1 MSRVRFRQTT
11 STNLPRYK
19 KKPKPSHVSTTM
31 QQSAANMLPSELFE
45 WDDILNDQ
53 ISTGFNGE
61 QQYNSLDTEDIHFNS
76 SYLNAPDVQSL
87 ESNDNDDDNNND
99 NDNDDI
105 VNQEIDDDDDSM
117 TNQEEI
123 SNALPSFKTYDG
135 SSYIPHFQGEYGPY
149 FPSFTAMALFIWV
162 TKHMISSAAYE
173 GLVSILLHEKFR
185 VEDVIKSIRS
195 IKRFRNGLPLLT
207 IKSHNVEISSKDT
220 PSTSKESKEAYF
232 FSVTDHIK
240 RILSNPKLKNDL
252 YFGEGIESDSKSEF
266 WHGELWQRSPL
277 FGAECCHHNNELPR
291 TYARSRQDSRQ
302 LWLTENLE
310 IIELS
315 QIINKVSV
323 WLYDTQQPLSYEF
336 IIKEILYYHNARL
349 LLRDISLR
357 HHHSTLSALSRP
369 DFHCRRIKIFC
380 DLYFDDFGT
389 YRNVYHSLGG
399 LYLQF
404 GNMKLKSRQKLR
416 NHFLVGFVPFG
427 GKFEDAIKLFIQ
439 DIQHLERGFL
449 MTIDNQQVWI
459 SGGLGITTA
468 DLPQGNDLAG
478 TLRHNATHG
487 CRTCKASR
495 DDFTDIS
502 FDISK
507 HGRYHHLTDIEFE
520 NIQCLP
526 NRSQKHALASSLGLR
541 LIPNPLDQL
550 IRDRHISTPQDIFHC
565 FAGKA
570 NRLLIATF
578 GLLTNSGEDTF
589 TRIWKFFEVPSC
601 WSRRQNPITHL
612 ASYFMSDILRLTMII
627 PFILRRCLTS
637 DLLKREALMRIKER
651 MDLRSHNYVINRIIK
666 CWVQFSLTAR
676 MVFSRTLTNE
686 NYETIQKMLELECK
700 MLLEIFPE
708 QFSGLPN
715 LHINRHIVAH
725 AKTYGTAFNTS
736 VSIKEMVHRIHKG
749 VVPHTNKKNVEF
761 DLIKRDNT
769 LQTLRYLLDGGQDIR
784 FEHMIIGQGIQNI
797 VNDVALRPLL
807 DNWYITSSL
816 LSKTYDDDDVENTN
830 IVTCIPE
837 IMDINVRSKW
847 NKHQRDQENFTVGK
861 HLNEYFFNELA
872 NAYAEYYND
881 RGAMINSKVEFY
893 NNISYVVKDDDGF
906 VDVQLSVGDVVD
918 VFEEGETE
926 ESYAIIKGIFTHERS
941 RKLHAF
947 VIFDWFEKIGE
958 NTLLKCP
965 KYRLQASEETRWNR
979 IFPISLIDHNS
990 RVHFVHDCNGDCN
1003 YDRHNLSNHLGW
1015 VSEERK
1021 KKTNLNG
1028 LDLGSLSYMEFRRS
1042 KT

>member
-135 SSYIPHFQGEYGPY
+135 
-149 FPSFTAMALFIWV
+149 
-162 TKHMISSAAYE
+162 
-173 GLVSILLHEKFR
+173 
-185 VEDVIKSIRS
+185 
-195 IKRFRNGLPLLT
+195 
-207 IKSHNVEISSKDT
+207 
-220 PSTSKESKEAYF
+220 
-232 FSVTDHIK
+232 
-240 RILSNPKLKNDL
+240 
-252 YFGEGIESDSKSEF
+252 IESDSKSEF

-357 HHHSTLSALSRP
+357 HHHSTL
-369 DFHCRRIKIFC
+369 
-380 DLYFDDFGT
+380 
-389 YRNVYHSLGG
+389 N
-399 LYLQF
+399 
-404 GNMKLKSRQKLR
+404 
-416 NHFLVGFVPFG
+416 
-427 GKFEDAIKLFIQ
+427 
-439 DIQHLERGFL
+439 IQHLERGFL

-495 DDFTDIS
+495 DDLTDIS

-612 ASYFMSDILRLTMII
+612 ASYFMSDILRLIMII

-918 VFEEGETE
+918 VFEED
-926 ESYAIIKGIFTHERS
+926 IIFQI
-941 RKLHAF
+941 
-947 VIFDWFEKIGE
+947 VII
-958 NTLLKCP
+958 
-965 KYRLQASEETRWNR
+965 
-979 IFPISLIDHNS
+979 
-990 RVHFVHDCNGDCN
+990 
-1003 YDRHNLSNHLGW
+1003 
-1015 VSEERK
+1015 
-1021 KKTNLNG
+1021 
-1028 LDLGSLSYMEFRRS
+1028 
-1042 KT
+1042 

>member
-31 QQSAANMLPSELFE
+31 QQSAANTLPSELFE

-185 VEDVIKSIRS
+185 VEDVIKIIYYPGEFIRYVRYDTES
-195 IKRFRNGLPLLT
+195 QPRIGQIYAIVKDDNDRLLIK
-207 IKSHNVEISSKDT
+207 IC
-220 PSTSKESKEAYF
+220 STF
-232 FSVTDHIK
+232 FYT
-240 RILSNPKLKNDL
+240 
-252 YFGEGIESDSKSEF
+252 
-266 WHGELWQRSPL
+266 
-277 FGAECCHHNNELPR
+277 ELPR

-369 DFHCRRIKIFC
+369 DFH
-380 DLYFDDFGT
+380 Y
-389 YRNVYHSLGG
+389 
-399 LYLQF
+399 
-404 GNMKLKSRQKLR
+404 
-416 NHFLVGFVPFG
+416 
-427 GKFEDAIKLFIQ
+427 
-439 DIQHLERGFL
+439 IQHLERGFL

-507 HGRYHHLTDIEFE
+507 HRRYHHLTDIEFE

-918 VFEEGETE
+918 VFEE
-926 ESYAIIKGIFTHERS
+926 A
-941 RKLHAF
+941 
-947 VIFDWFEKIGE
+947 V
-958 NTLLKCP
+958 
-965 KYRLQASEETRWNR
+965 
-979 IFPISLIDHNS
+979 
-990 RVHFVHDCNGDCN
+990 
-1003 YDRHNLSNHLGW
+1003 
-1015 VSEERK
+1015 
-1021 KKTNLNG
+1021 
-1028 LDLGSLSYMEFRRS
+1028 
-1042 KT
+1042 

>member
-135 SSYIPHFQGEYGPY
+135 
-149 FPSFTAMALFIWV
+149 
-162 TKHMISSAAYE
+162 
-173 GLVSILLHEKFR
+173 
-185 VEDVIKSIRS
+185 
-195 IKRFRNGLPLLT
+195 
-207 IKSHNVEISSKDT
+207 
-220 PSTSKESKEAYF
+220 
-232 FSVTDHIK
+232 
-240 RILSNPKLKNDL
+240 
-252 YFGEGIESDSKSEF
+252 IESDSKSEF

-336 IIKEILYYHNARL
+336 IIKKILYYHNARL

-357 HHHSTLSALSRP
+357 HHHSTL
-369 DFHCRRIKIFC
+369 
-380 DLYFDDFGT
+380 
-389 YRNVYHSLGG
+389 N
-399 LYLQF
+399 
-404 GNMKLKSRQKLR
+404 
-416 NHFLVGFVPFG
+416 
-427 GKFEDAIKLFIQ
+427 
-439 DIQHLERGFL
+439 IQHLERGFL

-495 DDFTDIS
+495 DDLTDIS

-550 IRDRHISTPQDIFHC
+550 IRDHHISTPQDIFHC

-601 WSRRQNPITHL
+601 WSRRQNPITQL

-906 VDVQLSVGDVVD
+906 VDVQLSVGNVVD
-918 VFEEGETE
+918 VFEED
-926 ESYAIIKGIFTHERS
+926 IIFQI
-941 RKLHAF
+941 
-947 VIFDWFEKIGE
+947 VII
-958 NTLLKCP
+958 
-965 KYRLQASEETRWNR
+965 
-979 IFPISLIDHNS
+979 
-990 RVHFVHDCNGDCN
+990 
-1003 YDRHNLSNHLGW
+1003 
-1015 VSEERK
+1015 
-1021 KKTNLNG
+1021 
-1028 LDLGSLSYMEFRRS
+1028 
-1042 KT
+1042 

>member
-135 SSYIPHFQGEYGPY
+135 
-149 FPSFTAMALFIWV
+149 
-162 TKHMISSAAYE
+162 
-173 GLVSILLHEKFR
+173 
-185 VEDVIKSIRS
+185 
-195 IKRFRNGLPLLT
+195 
-207 IKSHNVEISSKDT
+207 
-220 PSTSKESKEAYF
+220 
-232 FSVTDHIK
+232 
-240 RILSNPKLKNDL
+240 
-252 YFGEGIESDSKSEF
+252 IESDSKSEF

-357 HHHSTLSALSRP
+357 HHHSTL
-369 DFHCRRIKIFC
+369 
-380 DLYFDDFGT
+380 
-389 YRNVYHSLGG
+389 N
-399 LYLQF
+399 
-404 GNMKLKSRQKLR
+404 
-416 NHFLVGFVPFG
+416 
-427 GKFEDAIKLFIQ
+427 
-439 DIQHLERGFL
+439 IQHLERGFL

-495 DDFTDIS
+495 DDLTDIS

-550 IRDRHISTPQDIFHC
+550 IRDHHISTPQDIFHC
-565 FAGKA
+565 FAGKV

-918 VFEEGETE
+918 VFEED
-926 ESYAIIKGIFTHERS
+926 IIFQI
-941 RKLHAF
+941 
-947 VIFDWFEKIGE
+947 VII
-958 NTLLKCP
+958 
-965 KYRLQASEETRWNR
+965 
-979 IFPISLIDHNS
+979 
-990 RVHFVHDCNGDCN
+990 
-1003 YDRHNLSNHLGW
+1003 
-1015 VSEERK
+1015 
-1021 KKTNLNG
+1021 
-1028 LDLGSLSYMEFRRS
+1028 
-1042 KT
+1042 